1 MDHETETTQQA
12 IETERLRADWTIEAE
27 DEFQCLMGK
36 PHMPS
41 EPSAD
46 VVHAFFKLAR
56 IRAVTAKTEAFKD
69 MATHVGFD
77 DVKFT
82 NVEVFPLSLDP
93 SIMEEWRELCGE
105 SYDTMLGF
113 LVFDAMRENT
123 C

>member
-1 MDHETETTQQA
+1 MTEETTQQA
-12 IETERLRADWTIEAE
+12 MEAERARDDWTEEAE
-27 DEFQCLMGK
+27 GEFHTLMGQ
-36 PHMPS
+36 PYMPS

-69 MATHVGFD
+69 MATPRQ
-77 DVKFT
+77 T
-82 NVEVFPLSLDP
+82 YANLDE
-93 SIMEEWRELCGE
+93 SVLEEWRGLCGE

-113 LVFDAMRENT
+113 LVFDSMRENT

>member
-1 MDHETETTQQA
+1 MTEETTQQA
-12 IETERLRADWTIEAE
+12 MEAERARDDWTEEAE
-27 DEFQCLMGK
+27 GEFHTLMGQ
-36 PHMPS
+36 PYMPS